1 MAMVT
6 EIKTNGG
13 ETEVPAEL
21 PPALVERPAGL
32 PPGKYS
38 LVGWDM
44 DTTGRRLIDEVCKAQ
59 VTMSYF

>member
-6 EIKTNGG
+6 EAKVNGG
-13 ETEVPAEL
+13 EAEVTTEIL
-21 PPALVERPAGL
+21 PALAEKPAGL

-44 DTTGRRLIDEVCKAQ
+44 DTTGRRLIDEVI
-59 VTMSYF
+59 